1 MRVLLL
7 GPNGQLGH
15 DIRRAHEETREP
27 FELVP
32 LARDRL
38 DVAAPGAVERVLDG
52 LDFDALV
59 NCTSYHKTDEVE
71 DSATLA
77 FAVNAHAVQAMARA
91 CAAKRVRLVHVST
104 DYVFGGDVAR
114 ARPLREDDPT
124 APVNVYGASK
134 AMGETLA
141 RLACDDV
148 VMLRVAS
155 LFGVAGASGKG
166 GNFVETM
173 IRVGREKGALRVV
186 DDQVMSPTATADV
199 ARIVLRM
206 LTDGCAPG
214 LYHVVNTGP
223 ASWFEFAREIV
234 RRAGID
240 ATVTPCTSV
249 EYPTR
254 AARPRYSALDNEK
267 VSAAFGPMPPWQD
280 ALERYLRAKGHVTRK
295 SSPRVSTN
303 GCRMTFADR
312 YCLMTTDQASPREI
326 AEWLRDPLFAAYVR
340 EQHSRSA

>member
-1 MRVLLL
+1 MRVVLL

-15 DIRRAHEETREP
+15 DIRHAHEDAGEP
-27 FELVP
+27 FDLVP

-38 DVAAPGAVERVLDG
+38 DVAAPGAIERVLDG

-71 DSATLA
+71 DNATLG

-91 CAAKRVRLVHVST
+91 CAARRARLVHVST

-148 VMLRVAS
+148 VVLRVAS

-173 IRVGREKGALRVV
+173 IRFGREKGALRVV
-186 DDQVMSPTATADV
+186 DDQIMSPTATADI
-199 ARIVLRM
+199 ARMVVRM

-214 LYHVVNTGP
+214 LYHVVNSGS

-234 RRAGID
+234 RCTGID
-240 ATVTPCTSV
+240 AAVTPCTSA

-254 AARPRYSALDNEK
+254 AARPSYSALDNEK
-267 VSAAFGPMPPWQD
+267 LTAAFGSSMPPWRD
-280 ALERYLRAKGHVTRK
+280 ALERYLRAKGH
-295 SSPRVSTN
+295 
-303 GCRMTFADR
+303 M
-312 YCLMTTDQASPREI
+312 
-326 AEWLRDPLFAAYVR
+326 
-340 EQHSRSA
+340 